1 MMHTMQI
8 CKEKMSNALEAVY
21 CLKKELQ
28 RRIVMESRS
37 KVSVKLEYLS
47 TYENQ
52 LAEIMNR

>member
-1 MMHTMQI
+1 MQI

-47 TYENQ
+47 TYESQ